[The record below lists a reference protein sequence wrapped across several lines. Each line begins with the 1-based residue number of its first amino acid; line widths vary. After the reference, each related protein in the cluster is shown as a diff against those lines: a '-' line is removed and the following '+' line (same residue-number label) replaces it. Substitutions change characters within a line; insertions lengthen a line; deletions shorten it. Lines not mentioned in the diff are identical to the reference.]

1 MKRPPTELTMTLIQ
15 RTEAFIGGRWQPAA
29 SGMTLRTY
37 NAGTGELMAEV
48 AACDRE
54 DVNVA
59 VVAARRAFDSDW
71 CKIAPTA
78 RGKLLREV
86 ARLIR
91 ANADDLALLDTRN
104 AGRPIR
110 DTRND
115 LVRAADIFDFYGGI
129 CDKLR
134 GATLP
139 VPPGYSC
146 YTIREPYGVVGAI
159 IPWNLPLVMAC
170 LKSAPA
176 LTAGNTVVLKPAEQT
191 PLSALVLAD
200 LCQQAGLPDGVLNV
214 VPGYGETAGAALAA
228 HMDVDKIAF
237 TGSTEV
243 GRSIMKAASGNIK
256 GLTLELGGKA
266 PNIVFE
272 DANLDMAARG
282 ALFSSFHHQGQVC
295 AAGTRL
301 LVQRNILDRFIETL
315 LSKAQR
321 VRVGS
326 PEDPDVHVGSLVSRE
341 QFDRVQGYVDTASR
355 EGGRLLTGGSR
366 LTTNVPAGGHYYQP
380 TVFSGIGEKMTI
392 AQDEIFGPVLAVMAF
407 DDEADAVRLAN
418 STMYGL
424 TAAVWTC
431 DAARA
436 VRMPRAIKAGT
447 VWTNMINMMNVAVP
461 AGGHGQS
468 GTGNEYGIEGA
479 EGYTHLKTVWAN
491 HAGHPV
497 GWDL

>member
-1 MKRPPTELTMTLIQ
+1 MEPGMVLPM
-15 RTEAFIGGRWQPAA
+15 RTDAFIGGQWRPAA

-37 NAGTGELMAEV
+37 NAGTGEVMAEV

-54 DVNVA
+54 DIDMAVA
-59 VVAARRAFDSDW
+59 AARRAYNGEWSRL
-71 CKIAPTA
+71 APTA
-78 RGKLLREV
+78 RGRALRDV
-86 ARLIR
+86 ANLIR
-91 ANADDLALLDTRN
+91 ANAADLALLDTRN

-139 VPPGYSC
+139 VPPGYFC
-146 YTIREPYGVVGAI
+146 HTIREPYGVVGAI

-176 LTAGNTVVLKPAEQT
+176 LAAGNAVVLKPAEQT
-191 PLSALVLAD
+191 PLSALALAD
-200 LCQQAGLPDGVLNV
+200 LCQQAGLPDGAINV
-214 VPGYGETAGAALAA
+214 VPGFGETAGAALAA

-237 TGSTEV
+237 TGSTET
-243 GRSIMKAASGNIK
+243 GRNIMKAASGNIK

-272 DANLDMAARG
+272 DADLDMATRG

-301 LVQRNILDRFIETL
+301 LLHRSIKQSFLDLL

-321 VRVGS
+321 IRVGF
-326 PEDPDVHVGSLVSRE
+326 PEDPDVHVGALISPD
-341 QFDRVQGYVDTASR
+341 QFDRVQNYVDTANR
-355 EGGRLLTGGSR
+355 EGGQLLAGGTR
-366 LTTNVPAGGHYYQP
+366 LTANVPDGGFYYQP
-380 TVFSGIGEKMTI
+380 TVFSDVVGNMTI
-392 AQDEIFGPVLAVMAF
+392 AQEEIFGPVLAVMTF
-407 DDEADAVRLAN
+407 EDEEDAVRIAN
-418 STMYGL
+418 ATMYGL
-424 TAAVWTC
+424 TAAVWTR
-431 DAARA
+431 DAGRA
-436 VRMPRAIKAGT
+436 TRLPRAIKAGT

-479 EGYTHLKTVWAN
+479 EGYTRLKTVWSN
-491 HAGHPV
+491 YAGHPV

>member
-1 MKRPPTELTMTLIQ
+1 MEFRMVLSL
-15 RTEAFIGGRWQPAA
+15 RTEAFIGGTWRPAA

-37 NAGTGELMAEV
+37 NAGTGEIMAEV

-54 DVNVA
+54 DVDLAVA
-59 VVAARRAFDSDW
+59 AARRAFEGEWSRV
-71 CKIAPTA
+71 APTA
-78 RGKLLREV
+78 RGRLLRDV
-86 ARLIR
+86 ANLIR
-91 ANADDLALLDTRN
+91 VNAADLALLDTRN

-139 VPPGYSC
+139 VPPGYFC
-146 YTIREPYGVVGAI
+146 HTIREPYGVVGAI

-176 LTAGNTVVLKPAEQT
+176 LAAGNAVVLKPAEQT
-191 PLSALVLAD
+191 PLSALALAD
-200 LCQQAGLPDGVLNV
+200 ICQQAGLPAGVINV
-214 VPGYGETAGAALAA
+214 VPGFGETAGAALAA

-237 TGSTEV
+237 TGSTEI
-243 GRSIMKAASGNIK
+243 GRSIMRAASCNIK

-266 PNIVFE
+266 PNIIFD
-272 DANLDMAARG
+272 DADLGMAARG

-301 LVQRNILDRFIETL
+301 LVQRSVQEKFVEILL
-315 LSKAQR
+315 AKAQGIK
-321 VRVGS
+321 VGF
-326 PEDPDVHVGSLVSRE
+326 PEDPDVHVGALISPE
-341 QFDRVQGYVDTASR
+341 QFDRVQSYVEIATQ

-366 LTTNVPAGGHYYQP
+366 LTTNVPGGGHYYQP
-380 TVFSGIGEKMTI
+380 TVFSGVGEKMTI
-392 AQDEIFGPVLAVMAF
+392 AQEEIFGPVLAVMTF
-407 DDEADAVRLAN
+407 DDEQEAVRIAN

-424 TAAVWTC
+424 TAAVWTR

-436 VRMPRAIKAGT
+436 TRLPRSIKAGT

-468 GTGNEYGIEGA
+468 GVGNEYGIEGA
-479 EGYTHLKTVWAN
+479 EGYTRLKTVWSN
-491 HAGHPV
+491 YAGHPV